1 MKQKHKI
8 GSTIRDSDL
17 GKGIIEG
24 FDPATG
30 FYSISFNGYLVL
42 LHSSDITDCT
52 PPLNRRVFSLFLWV
66 LFWFFCYALFRYL
79 DLDVLFTILSSGDR
93 IHDLL

>member
-30 FYSISFNGYLVL
+30 FYSISFGGCLVL
-42 LHSSDITDCT
+42 LHSSDIADCT
-52 PPLNRRVFSLFLWV
+52 PPLGRRFLSLLLWL
-66 LFWFFCYALFRYL
+66 LFWLFCYILFMYL
-79 DLDVLFTILSSGDR
+79 DFDVLFTILSSGDR
-93 IHDLL
+93 THDLL